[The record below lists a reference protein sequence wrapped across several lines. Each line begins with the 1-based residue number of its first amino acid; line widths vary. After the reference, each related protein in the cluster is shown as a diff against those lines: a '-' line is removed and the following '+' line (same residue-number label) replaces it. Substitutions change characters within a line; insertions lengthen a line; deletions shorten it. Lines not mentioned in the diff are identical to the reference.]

1 MTTTESFVQD
11 IIDKEA
17 REVIVSYLGHEEH
30 AVRLSSAQVERL
42 TDNGI
47 VRVLR
52 SAASE
57 IARLEALQV
66 RGAAVLSRRRGN
78 PRNTEAE
85 LSLALCLS
93 PGHAGAVIAAA
104 EALTTRL
111 PRTFELMERGLLD
124 LFRAMK
130 VTDATAWLSDEAA
143 RVADAELA
151 PRLPGKNATQVRKA
165 ARYAA
170 QKADPEGGERR
181 TRARLEARGLT
192 LIRQEPG
199 TVTLT
204 LHDAP
209 AEKAVAAYARV
220 DRVAK
225 ALKTRDEP
233 RTLDQLR
240 ADVALNL
247 LLRGKW
253 RRGAAHRG
261 LPQPEPH
268 DLPRPQRRPG
278 GALRPRADLR
288 RAGPGAAERPRHG
301 AAAPDHHRPDDR
313 PGARP
318 RPQPSPPDGRDSGV
332 RPGP

>member
-11 IIDKEA
+11 DIIDNEA
-17 REVIVSYLGHEEH
+17 REVIVSYLGHEER
-30 AVRLSSAQVERL
+30 AVRLSSVQVERL

-52 SAASE
+52 SATSE

-66 RGAAVLSRRRGN
+66 RGAAALSRRRGN
-78 PRNTEAE
+78 PRSTEAE
-85 LSLALCLS
+85 LSLALRLS

-111 PRTFELMERGLLD
+111 PRTFELMERGQLD

-170 QKADPEGGERR
+170 QQADPEGGNRR

-209 AEKAVAAYARV
+209 AEQAVAAYARV

-261 LPQPEPH
+261 LP
-268 DLPRPQRRPG
+268 LPGRQRRPG

-288 RAGPGAAERPRHG
+288 RAAAGAAEQPGHG
-301 AAAPDHHRPDDR
+301 AAPDHHRPDDR

-318 RPQPSPPDGRDSGV
+318 RPQPSPPDGRDGGV